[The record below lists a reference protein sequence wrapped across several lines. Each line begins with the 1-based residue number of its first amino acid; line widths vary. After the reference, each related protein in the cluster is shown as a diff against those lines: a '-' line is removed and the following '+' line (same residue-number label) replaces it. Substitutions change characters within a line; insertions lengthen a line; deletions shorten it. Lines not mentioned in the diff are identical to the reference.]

1 MSGNKRAKKDGARKE
16 KITARRKR
24 DFEQP
29 VARSVTRERG
39 QATSNFT
46 DGDIAG
52 GDWKHDESGRLR
64 H

>member
-1 MSGNKRAKKDGARKE
+1 MPEKKRAKKHGMRKE
-16 KITARRKR
+16 KITARRRR

-29 VARSVTRERG
+29 IAGSVTPERG

-46 DGDIAG
+46 DGEIAG
-52 GDWKHDESGRLR
+52 GDWKHDERGRLR